1 MVWVHQQALIIM
13 TDLTLGPPLH
23 APSVHF
29 SRSSASA
36 YAVSLWCAWAIL
48 YVYIS
53 SPVSCLDLGPFWLT
67 CLESC
72 LQPVLLLWTGFTT
85 FPCLGLLIDP
95 VIRILLWWDTWDL
108 NHASAAATCSSRL
121 ILPCAVAL
129 LVLLRDMGN
138 ICFPFCR
145 NSR

>member
-53 SPVSCLDLGPFWLT
+53 SPVSCLDLGPIWLIVLSLVSNLSLAALDWIHHLPLSGT
-67 CLESC
+67 ADRSCYQDPALVRYMGLEPCFCCSH
-72 LQPVLLLWTGFTT
+72 LQLPAHPPLCSR
-85 FPCLGLLIDP
+85 PA
-95 VIRILLWWDTWDL
+95 R
-108 NHASAAATCSSRL
+108 AAPWHGKHLFSFL
-121 ILPCAVAL
+121 QK
-129 LVLLRDMGN
+129 
-138 ICFPFCR
+138 F
-145 NSR
+145 